1 MLINR
6 ALNLVKIATVVQCG
20 LLTAPL
26 ITAQEAD
33 PNEELT
39 APDNWYQVEV
49 ILFTHQGNLGG
60 ETPPQDYRTEFP
72 DNWLELVDPNMPTQ
86 ENGLPLANGGLLAAL
101 DAELSGQRLI
111 PLVSVPD
118 PVLGNQSGD
127 STSVAP
133 DNQSVNGID
142 SDLNNPASGY
152 EPQYEAPFRLLD
164 PEFRD
169 LNESATALDR
179 RQYNVVF
186 HQAWRFPAQ
195 GEDVDPWVIIK
206 AGQSLKGRYQIEG
219 ALRFYKSRFLHFQ
232 PNLWLLEFADDNAQ
246 LIELPDFPIKAPT
259 IEAEIELSEA
269 FSDIQ
274 LNGLDP
280 VLNNVDT
287 AFESLDA
294 AEETQQPTAISNSNQ
309 VNNIDLAQPI
319 TDLAYPAAQQAMPL
333 NLGNPVDD
341 LAPLLI
347 TEHNRDNRY
356 PVASV
361 WVLNRSK
368 RINEDEIYYIDHPQM
383 GAIVTIKPYQPTLL
397 NPLPD
402 EAIEAAETGESGE
415 TGETIDP

>member
-6 ALNLVKIATVVQCG
+6 ALNLTNIATVVLFG

-26 ITAQEAD
+26 ITAQETD

-86 ENGLPLANGGLLAAL
+86 ENGLPLANGGLVVGL

-118 PVLGNQSGD
+118 PVLGNQSEG
-127 STSVAP
+127 STSFDP
-133 DNQSVNGID
+133 DNQSGNGMY
-142 SDLNNPASGY
+142 SDLDNAVSDY

-164 PEFRD
+164 REFRD

-259 IEAEIELSEA
+259 LEAEIELSEA

-274 LNGLDP
+274 LNGLD
-280 VLNNVDT
+280 LGLTNFD
-287 AFESLDA
+287 SLDA
-294 AEETQQPTAISNSNQ
+294 AEETLQPAAVNNSNQ
-309 VNNIDLAQPI
+309 VGFTDSAPPI
-319 TDLAYPAAQQAMPL
+319 TDLVYPPAQQARPL
-333 NLGNPVDD
+333 DLSNPVDD

-347 TEHNRDNRY
+347 TEHNRDNKY

-368 RINEDEIYYIDHPQM
+368 RIDEDEIYYIDHPQM

-402 EAIEAAETGESGE
+402 EAIEANETDESGE

>member
-6 ALNLVKIATVVQCG
+6 VLNLVKIATAVLCG

-86 ENGLPLANGGLLAAL
+86 ENGLPLANGGLVVEL

-118 PVLGNQSGD
+118 PVLGNQSEG
-127 STSVAP
+127 STSFDP
-133 DNQSVNGID
+133 DNQSGNGMY
-142 SDLNNPASGY
+142 SDLDNAVSDY

-164 PEFRD
+164 REFRD

-259 IEAEIELSEA
+259 LEAEIELSEA

-274 LNGLDP
+274 LNGLD
-280 VLNNVDT
+280 LGLTN
-287 AFESLDA
+287 FYSLDA
-294 AEETQQPTAISNSNQ
+294 AEETLQPAAVNNSNQ
-309 VNNIDLAQPI
+309 VSITDSAQPI
-319 TDLAYPAAQQAMPL
+319 TDLVYPPAQQAKPL
-333 NLGNPVDD
+333 DLSNPVDD

-347 TEHNRDNRY
+347 TEHNRDNKY

-368 RINEDEIYYIDHPQM
+368 RIDEDEIYYIDHPQM

-402 EAIEAAETGESGE
+402 EAIEANETDESGE

>member
-6 ALNLVKIATVVQCG
+6 ALNLAKIATTSVLG
-20 LLTAPL
+20 LLTVPP
-26 ITAQEAD
+26 IIAQEAD
-33 PNEELT
+33 PNEQLT

-60 ETPPQDYRTEFP
+60 ETPPQQYLTEFP

-86 ENGLPLANGGLLAAL
+86 ENGLPLANGGLLAVL
-101 DAELSGQRLI
+101 ETELSEQRLI
-111 PLVSVPD
+111 PLVSVQD
-118 PVLGNQSGD
+118 PALGDQIDGN
-127 STSVAP
+127 TSVDL
-133 DNQSVNGID
+133 DNQSVSGID
-142 SDLNNPASGY
+142 SDLDNPALNY
-152 EPQYEAPFRLLD
+152 APQYEAPFRLLD
-164 PEFRD
+164 REFRD

-186 HQAWRFPAQ
+186 HEAWRFPAQ

-206 AGQSLKGRYQIEG
+206 AGQRLEGRYQIEG

-232 PNLWLLEFADDNAQ
+232 PNLWLLEFANDNTQ

-259 IEAEIELSEA
+259 VEAEIELSEA

-274 LNGLDP
+274 LSGLD
-280 VLNNVDT
+280 LGLTNFD
-287 AFESLDA
+287 SLDA
-294 AEETQQPTAISNSNQ
+294 AQETLQPIAINNSDQ
-309 VNNIDLAQPI
+309 ANNIDSAQPM
-319 TDLAYPAAQQAMPL
+319 TDLIYPPVQQAKPL
-333 NLGNPVDD
+333 DLSNPVDD

-347 TEHNRDNRY
+347 TEHNRDNKY

-368 RINEDEIYYIDHPQM
+368 RIDEDEIYYIDHPQM

-402 EAIEAAETGESGE
+402 EAIEANETGE

>member
-6 ALNLVKIATVVQCG
+6 ALNLAKIATTSVLG
-20 LLTAPL
+20 LLTVPP
-26 ITAQEAD
+26 IIAQEAD
-33 PNEELT
+33 PNEQLT

-60 ETPPQDYRTEFP
+60 ETPPQQYLTEFP

-86 ENGLPLANGGLLAAL
+86 ENGLPLANGGLLAVL
-101 DAELSGQRLI
+101 ETELSEQRLI
-111 PLVSVPD
+111 PLVSVQD
-118 PVLGNQSGD
+118 PALGDQIDGN
-127 STSVAP
+127 TSVDL
-133 DNQSVNGID
+133 DNQSVSGID
-142 SDLNNPASGY
+142 SDLDNPALNY
-152 EPQYEAPFRLLD
+152 APQYEAPFRLLD
-164 PEFRD
+164 REFRD

-186 HQAWRFPAQ
+186 HEAWRFPAQ

-206 AGQSLKGRYQIEG
+206 AGQRLEGRYQIEG

-232 PNLWLLEFADDNAQ
+232 PNLWLLEFANDNTQ

-259 IEAEIELSEA
+259 VEAEIELSEA

-274 LNGLDP
+274 LSGLD
-280 VLNNVDT
+280 LGLTNFD
-287 AFESLDA
+287 SLDA
-294 AEETQQPTAISNSNQ
+294 AEETLQPIAINNSDQ
-309 VNNIDLAQPI
+309 ANNIDSAQPM
-319 TDLAYPAAQQAMPL
+319 TDLIYPPVQQAKPL
-333 NLGNPVDD
+333 DLSNPVDD

-347 TEHNRDNRY
+347 TEHNRDNKY

-368 RINEDEIYYIDHPQM
+368 RIDEDEIYYIDHPQM

-402 EAIEAAETGESGE
+402 EAIEANETGE

>member
-6 ALNLVKIATVVQCG
+6 ALNLAKIATTSVLG
-20 LLTAPL
+20 LLTVPP
-26 ITAQEAD
+26 IIAQEAD

-60 ETPPQDYRTEFP
+60 ETPPQQYLTEFP

-86 ENGLPLANGGLLAAL
+86 ENGLPLANGGLLAVL
-101 DAELSGQRLI
+101 ETELSEQRLI
-111 PLVSVPD
+111 PLVSLQD
-118 PVLGNQSGD
+118 PALGDQIDGN
-127 STSVAP
+127 TSVDL
-133 DNQSVNGID
+133 DNQSVSGID
-142 SDLNNPASGY
+142 SDLDNPALNY
-152 EPQYEAPFRLLD
+152 APQYEAPFRLLD
-164 PEFRD
+164 REFRD

-186 HQAWRFPAQ
+186 HEAWRFPAQ
-195 GEDVDPWVIIK
+195 GEDMDPWVIIK
-206 AGQSLKGRYQIEG
+206 AGQRLQGRYQIEG

-232 PNLWLLEFADDNAQ
+232 PNLWLLEFANDNTQ
-246 LIELPDFPIKAPT
+246 LIELPDFPIKAAT
-259 IEAEIELSEA
+259 VEAEIELSEA

-274 LNGLDP
+274 LSSLDLGLTNFDS
-280 VLNNVDT
+280 LDT
-287 AFESLDA
+287 AEKTL
-294 AEETQQPTAISNSNQ
+294 QPIAINNSDQ
-309 VNNIDLAQPI
+309 ANNIDSAQPM
-319 TDLAYPAAQQAMPL
+319 TDLIYPPAQQAKPL
-333 NLGNPVDD
+333 DLSNPVDD

-347 TEHNRDNRY
+347 TEHNRDNKY

-368 RINEDEIYYIDHPQM
+368 RIDEDEIYYIDHPQM

-402 EAIEAAETGESGE
+402 EAIEANETGE

>member
-6 ALNLVKIATVVQCG
+6 ALNLTNIATVVLFG

-26 ITAQEAD
+26 ITAQETD

-86 ENGLPLANGGLLAAL
+86 ENGLPLANGGLLVGL

-111 PLVSVPD
+111 PLVSVSD
-118 PVLGNQSGD
+118 PVLGNQSEGSMSFD
-127 STSVAP
+127 P
-133 DNQSVNGID
+133 DNQSGNGMY
-142 SDLNNPASGY
+142 SDLDNAVSDY

-164 PEFRD
+164 REFRD

-259 IEAEIELSEA
+259 LEAEIELSEA

-274 LNGLDP
+274 LNGLD
-280 VLNNVDT
+280 LGLTNFD
-287 AFESLDA
+287 SLDA
-294 AEETQQPTAISNSNQ
+294 AEETLQPAAVNNSNQ
-309 VNNIDLAQPI
+309 VSFTDSAPPI
-319 TDLAYPAAQQAMPL
+319 TDLVSPPAQQARPL
-333 NLGNPVDD
+333 DLSNPVDD

-347 TEHNRDNRY
+347 TEHNRDNKY

-368 RINEDEIYYIDHPQM
+368 RIDEDEIYYIDHPQM

-402 EAIEAAETGESGE
+402 EAIEANETDESGE

>member
-6 ALNLVKIATVVQCG
+6 ALNLAKIATTSVLG
-20 LLTAPL
+20 LLTVPP
-26 ITAQEAD
+26 IIAQEAD

-60 ETPPQDYRTEFP
+60 ETPPQQYLTEFP

-86 ENGLPLANGGLLAAL
+86 ENGLPLANGGLLAVL
-101 DAELSGQRLI
+101 ETELSEQRLI
-111 PLVSVPD
+111 PLVSVQD
-118 PVLGNQSGD
+118 PALGDQIDGN
-127 STSVAP
+127 TSVDL
-133 DNQSVNGID
+133 DNQSVSGID
-142 SDLNNPASGY
+142 SDLDNPALNY
-152 EPQYEAPFRLLD
+152 APQYEAPFRLLD
-164 PEFRD
+164 REFRD

-186 HQAWRFPAQ
+186 HEAWRFPAQ
-195 GEDVDPWVIIK
+195 GEDMDPWVIIK
-206 AGQSLKGRYQIEG
+206 AGQRLQGRYQIEG

-232 PNLWLLEFADDNAQ
+232 PNLWLLEFANDNTQ
-246 LIELPDFPIKAPT
+246 LIELPDFPIKAAT
-259 IEAEIELSEA
+259 VEAEIELSEA

-274 LNGLDP
+274 LNGLD
-280 VLNNVDT
+280 LGLTNFDSLDT
-287 AFESLDA
+287 AEKTL
-294 AEETQQPTAISNSNQ
+294 QPIAINNSDQ
-309 VNNIDLAQPI
+309 ANNIASAQPM
-319 TDLAYPAAQQAMPL
+319 TDLIYPPAQQAKPL
-333 NLGNPVDD
+333 DLSNPVDD

-347 TEHNRDNRY
+347 TEHNRDNKY

-368 RINEDEIYYIDHPQM
+368 RIDEDEIYYIDHPQM
-383 GAIVTIKPYQPTLL
+383 GAIVTIKPYQPTPL

-402 EAIEAAETGESGE
+402 EAIEANETGE

>member
-6 ALNLVKIATVVQCG
+6 ALNLAKIATTSVLG
-20 LLTAPL
+20 LLTVPP
-26 ITAQEAD
+26 IIAQEAD

-60 ETPPQDYRTEFP
+60 ETPPQQYLTEFP

-86 ENGLPLANGGLLAAL
+86 ENGLPLANGGLLAVL
-101 DAELSGQRLI
+101 ETELSEQRLI
-111 PLVSVPD
+111 PLVSLQD
-118 PVLGNQSGD
+118 PALGDQIDGN
-127 STSVAP
+127 TSVDL
-133 DNQSVNGID
+133 DNQSVSGID
-142 SDLNNPASGY
+142 SDLDNPALNY
-152 EPQYEAPFRLLD
+152 APQYEAPFRLLD
-164 PEFRD
+164 REFRD

-186 HQAWRFPAQ
+186 HEAWRFPAQ
-195 GEDVDPWVIIK
+195 GEDMDPWVIIK
-206 AGQSLKGRYQIEG
+206 AGQRLQGRYQIEG

-232 PNLWLLEFADDNAQ
+232 PNLWLLEFANDNTQ
-246 LIELPDFPIKAPT
+246 LIELPDFPIKAAT
-259 IEAEIELSEA
+259 VEAEIELSEA

-274 LNGLDP
+274 LNGLD
-280 VLNNVDT
+280 LGLTNFDSLDT
-287 AFESLDA
+287 AEKTL
-294 AEETQQPTAISNSNQ
+294 QPIATNNSDQ
-309 VNNIDLAQPI
+309 ANNIASAQPM
-319 TDLAYPAAQQAMPL
+319 TDLIYPPAQQAKPL
-333 NLGNPVDD
+333 DLSNPVDD

-347 TEHNRDNRY
+347 TEHNRDNKY

-368 RINEDEIYYIDHPQM
+368 RIDEDEIYYIDHPQM
-383 GAIVTIKPYQPTLL
+383 GAIVTIKPYQPTPL

-402 EAIEAAETGESGE
+402 EAIEANETGE

>member
-1 MLINR
+1 MLTNR
-6 ALNLVKIATVVQCG
+6 ALNLANIATAVLFG

-72 DNWLELVDPNMPTQ
+72 DNWLELIDPNMPTQ
-86 ENGLPLANGGLLAAL
+86 ENGLPLANGGLVVEL
-101 DAELSGQRLI
+101 DTELSGQRLI
-111 PLVSVPD
+111 PLASVPD
-118 PVLGNQSGD
+118 PASGNQSED
-127 STSVAP
+127 NTSGNP
-133 DNQSVNGID
+133 DNQSLNGLD
-142 SDLNNPASGY
+142 SDLDNPALGY

-164 PEFRD
+164 REFRD

-206 AGQSLKGRYQIEG
+206 AGQRLKGRYQIEG

-232 PNLWLLEFADDNAQ
+232 PNLWLLEFANDNTQ

-259 IEAEIELSEA
+259 LEAEIELSEA

-280 VLNNVDT
+280 VLNNIDT

-294 AEETQQPTAISNSNQ
+294 AEETLQSTAISNSNQ
-309 VNNIDLAQPI
+309 VNNIASAQPL
-319 TDLAYPAAQQAMPL
+319 TDLVYPAAQQAKPL
-333 NLGNPVDD
+333 DLSNPVDD

-347 TEHNRDNRY
+347 TEHNRDNKY

-368 RINEDEIYYIDHPQM
+368 RIDEDEIYYIDHPQM
-383 GAIVTIKPYQPTLL
+383 GAIVTIKSYQPALL

-402 EAIEAAETGESGE
+402 DAIEANE